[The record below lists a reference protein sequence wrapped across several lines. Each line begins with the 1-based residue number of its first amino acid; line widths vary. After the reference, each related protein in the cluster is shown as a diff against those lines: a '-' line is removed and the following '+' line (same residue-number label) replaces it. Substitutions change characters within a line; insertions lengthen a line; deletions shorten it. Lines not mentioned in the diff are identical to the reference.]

1 MERTPSFDEILRRA
15 QIGEKLAMQQLI
27 DMYDPVIKKH
37 SIFNSTFDEDCYQY
51 LVIRFIKEVRKFRL

>member
-1 MERTPSFDEILRRA
+1 MERTPGFDEILRRA

-27 DMYDPVIKKH
+27 EMYDPVIKKH
-37 SIFNSTFDEDCYQY
+37 SIFSTFDEDCYQY